1 MFIDPILRQD
11 IQNAERCVLTA
22 YKDTEG
28 YWTVGW
34 GHRLP
39 LDHDWTGYTVT
50 QDFADRTLSSDL
62 LVGVSDSSTLVEC
75 VNCDT
80 RARRNALSELV
91 FNMGLPRWKGTP
103 TRKGFDNCRAAW
115 GNRDW
120 KTAAAELKDSAWYR
134 QIGHI
139 RGDRIANYLLTG
151 CYPPSVAASS
161 LFVSSQSG
169 FLPGS
174 VSLAT

>member
-11 IQNAERCVLTA
+11 IQNAERCELTA

-28 YWTVGW
+28 YWTIGW

-39 LDHDWTGYTVT
+39 LNHDWTGYTVT
-50 QDFADRTLSSDL
+50 QDFADRTLSSDI
-62 LVGVSDSSTLVEC
+62 LVGVSDSGTLVEC

-80 RARRNALSELV
+80 RARRNGLSELV
-91 FNMGLPRWKGTP
+91 FNMGLPRWK
-103 TRKGFDNCRAAW
+103 KFEKCRAAW
-115 GNRDW
+115 SGRDW
-120 KTAAAELKDSAWYR
+120 KTVSTELKDSEWYR
-134 QIGHI
+134 EVGHT

-161 LFVSSQSG
+161 LFVFSQSG

-174 VSLAT
+174 VSPGT